1 MLDPPGER
9 TNMEVTLEPEET
21 ETLIEVL
28 RSYSSDLRMEI
39 ADTDNP
45 AYKRPLKHQREVI
58 DTIVGKLNTA
68 TGATPGEVTEGAP
81 KRVALRIIAV
91 W

>member
-1 MLDPPGER
+1 
-9 TNMEVTLEPEET
+9 MEVMLEPEET
-21 ETLIEVL
+21 QTLIDVL

-45 AYKRPLKHQREVI
+45 GYKRPLKHQREVI
-58 DTIVGKLNTA
+58 DAIVDKLKTA
-68 TGATPGEVTEGAP
+68 TTSETPDSVPVAVGGSAVEGAAE
-81 KRVALRIIAV
+81 RVSLRIVAV